1 MHRGQL
7 FAIAALLL
15 LAAGFCGCLG
25 SDSSDDGDEKSP
37 YWDLEQAT
45 FNSIN
50 AHRASIGLAKL
61 NWSGVMAGQARGH
74 SEAMADGRVN
84 FSHDGFQ
91 DRVDAIKKEI
101 SIGGAGENVAMN
113 WGSADPVGV
122 AVSGWLNS
130 TGHKANIEGDYDL
143 TGVGVAKSSD
153 GKYYLTQMF
162 VKSG

>member
-1 MHRGQL
+1 L

-15 LAAGFCGCLG
+15 LAAGLCGCFG
-25 SDSSDDGDEKSP
+25 SDDGGENESP
-37 YWDLEQAT
+37 YADLEQAT

-50 AHRASIGLAKL
+50 AHRASIGLSKL
-61 NWSGVMAGQARGH
+61 NWSGVMADQARDH

-84 FSHDGFQ
+84 FSHDGFN

-130 TGHKANIEGDYDL
+130 TGHRNNIEGDYDL
-143 TGVGVAKSSD
+143 TGVGVAKNED
-153 GKYYLTQMF
+153 GKYYLTQIF
-162 VKSG
+162 AKSA